1 MIKKISSQL
10 KAYGFNMLIRN
21 LSWEIRM
28 RTMWTLRI
36 SFSQDL
42 EDILIDK
49 LLGKKKRGLYVDVGA
64 YDTTRFSNT
73 KKFYLRGWQ
82 GINIEP
88 DPIRI
93 DKFYKER
100 QRDINLNFGV
110 ANKNGR
116 LDFYKFNPQ
125 TLSTFSQ
132 KQAQAYQKQGFIL
145 TQKVKIKVCKLSYLL
160 ERYLGKKSIDF
171 LSIDTEGFDLEVL
184 KSNNWKKFKPKVI
197 CIESSEK
204 SIDKL
209 LLDQGYTEVF
219 KNSVNSI
226 YKIK

>member
-132 KQAQAYQKQGFIL
+132 KQAQAYQKQ
-145 TQKVKIKVCKLSYLL
+145 
-160 ERYLGKKSIDF
+160 
-171 LSIDTEGFDLEVL
+171 
-184 KSNNWKKFKPKVI
+184 
-197 CIESSEK
+197 
-204 SIDKL
+204 
-209 LLDQGYTEVF
+209 
-219 KNSVNSI
+219 
-226 YKIK
+226 